1 MYVQYS
7 IIVLSN
13 ICFVKTY
20 KYCITCV
27 FNLQCTVW
35 RVFSLRHAVVV
46 QFLPE
51 FLRGKI
57 VRTKRETAKYIDS
70 QQDKLH
76 QVLKGQPHN
85 FIRKARAL
93 IL

>member
-1 MYVQYS
+1 MFSIYS
-7 IIVLSN
+7 VLSGG
-13 ICFVKTY
+13 
-20 KYCITCV
+20 
-27 FNLQCTVW
+27 
-35 RVFSLRHAVVV
+35 VFSLRHAVVV

-57 VRTKRETAKYIDS
+57 VQTKRETAKYIDS

>member
-1 MYVQYS
+1 MFSIYS
-7 IIVLSN
+7 VLSGG
-13 ICFVKTY
+13 F
-20 KYCITCV
+20 
-27 FNLQCTVW
+27 
-35 RVFSLRHAVVV
+35 FSLRHAVVV

-57 VRTKRETAKYIDS
+57 VQTKRETAKYIDS